1 MSLPIL
7 EISRSGMDV
16 EYRRVELVANNI
28 ANSNSASA
36 SEADAYFPMRLLS
49 GPRGASKVSAP
60 TTTPASASVTPAT
73 LLGVQIYGYEPANVK
88 PRQVFEPAHPQAN
101 EQGFVTYPGM
111 DQVDE
116 MTTMMRALRSYE
128 ANVAVFNATRSM
140 YLRAFE
146 LGGRQ

>member
-1 MSLPIL
+1 MTLPIF

-36 SEADAYFPMRLLS
+36 SEADAYFPMRLVS
-49 GPRGASKVSAP
+49 GPRAAGKVSASAP
-60 TTTPASASVTPAT
+60 GAPSPA
-73 LLGVQIYGYEPANVK
+73 LLGAQIYGYEPANVK
-88 PRQVFEPAHPQAN
+88 PKQVFEPAHPQAN

-116 MTTMMRALRSYE
+116 MTTMLRALRSYE

-140 YLRAFE
+140 YLKAFE